1 MRTLE
6 EIRYEGFSALVIALG
21 PTDAVRFMQQFSKGY
36 GNYTKERNQ
45 WLENKSIEELTK
57 TRFKKA

>member
-21 PTDAVRFMQQFSKGY
+21 ATDAVRFMQQLSKGY
-36 GNYTKERNQ
+36 GNYTKERHE
-45 WLENKSIEELTK
+45 WLEKKSIEELTQP
-57 TRFKKA
+57 RFKKK